1 MVPKSDNDIPSSL
14 GTQAS
19 LIQRVRDLTDTASW
33 AEFDRLYRPFLLRIA
48 RRSGLSPEDADEVV
62 QEVFAK
68 VAQAIVE
75 FRLDRERGR
84 FRGWLKAITVRKLI
98 DRRRAQSRTVSAVA
112 IGNEPPVFD
121 SLEDE
126 WDREYRRH
134 LLDHAMQEV
143 RARVESKTWTC
154 FEEHTLK
161 RRPAEDIAAELGM
174 TVNAVYQNA
183 FRTIKRIRERCQDYE
198 EEEAW
203 GGQPAQG

>member
-1 MVPKSDNDIPSSL
+1 MPKPNDDLPRSL
-14 GTQAS
+14 ATQVS

-33 AEFDRLYRPFLLRIA
+33 AEFDGLYRPFLFKIA
-48 RRSGLSPEDADEVV
+48 RRSALSPEDADEIV

-75 FRLDRERGR
+75 FRLDHERGR

-98 DRRRAQSRTVSAVA
+98 DRRRAKSRSVSAIA
-112 IGNEPPVFD
+112 IASEPFVFD
-121 SLEDE
+121 SLEEE

-134 LLDHAMQEV
+134 VLDHAMLEV
-143 RARVESKTWTC
+143 RSRVESKTWTC

-161 RRPAEDIAAELGM
+161 QRPAEDIASELGM

-183 FRTIKRIRERCQDYE
+183 FRTIKRIRARCQDYE
-198 EEEAW
+198 EDDACD
-203 GGQPAQG
+203 A

>member
-1 MVPKSDNDIPSSL
+1 MPKPDDELPSSL

-98 DRRRAQSRTVSAVA
+98 DRRRRRAGPYRQSRSATSRPCSIRSRTNGTGSTAA
-112 IGNEPPVFD
+112 ICWIMPCRK
-121 SLEDE
+121 S
-126 WDREYRRH
+126 
-134 LLDHAMQEV
+134 
-143 RARVESKTWTC
+143 ARVESKTWTC

-203 GGQPAQG
+203 GTQAAQG

>member
-1 MVPKSDNDIPSSL
+1 MPKPGDELPSSL
-14 GTQAS
+14 GTQVS

-33 AEFDRLYRPFLLRIA
+33 AEFDRLYRPFLFKIA
-48 RRSGLSPEDADEVV
+48 RRSGLSPEDADEIV

-75 FRLDRERGR
+75 FRLDHERGR

-98 DRRRAQSRTVSAVA
+98 DRRRAKNRSISAVA
-112 IGNEPPVFD
+112 IASEPLALD
-121 SLEDE
+121 SLEEE

-134 LLDHAMQEV
+134 VLDHAMSEV

-161 RRPAEDIAAELGM
+161 HRTAEDIAAELGM
-174 TVNAVYQNA
+174 TVNAVYVNA

-198 EEEAW
+198 EEEACE
-203 GGQPAQG
+203 A

>member
-1 MVPKSDNDIPSSL
+1 MPKPDDGLSSSL
-14 GTQAS
+14 GTQVS

-33 AEFDRLYRPFLLRIA
+33 AEFDRLYRPFLFKIA

-62 QEVFAK
+62 QEVLAK

-75 FRLDRERGR
+75 FRLDQQRGR

-98 DRRRAQSRTVSAVA
+98 DRRRASSRSIPTMA
-112 IGNEPPVFD
+112 IATDPPVCD
-121 SLEDE
+121 SLEEE

-134 LLDHAMQEV
+134 MLDHAMQEV
-143 RARVESKTWTC
+143 RSRVESKTWTC
-154 FEEHTLK
+154 FEEHTL
-161 RRPAEDIAAELGM
+161 RRRRAEDIAAELGM

-203 GGQPAQG
+203 GSQTAHG